1 MPGDHGYDNEEKERK
16 QRIKK
21 MKAKTSKMRLAVADY
36 SMKGFND
43 PLRIL
48 KSDTPEVVKKKKLT
62 KKQALEHYNRDVT
75 LDSEENYVPYNK
87 ENDPDFD
94 DR

>member
-21 MKAKTSKMRLAVADY
+21 MKAKTSKMRLAVID
-36 SMKGFND
+36 
-43 PLRIL
+43 
-48 KSDTPEVVKKKKLT
+48 KKKKLT

-75 LDSEENYVPYNK
+75 LDPEENYVPYNK